1 MTLADLDSGTPRATG
16 DREVGPRERMRG
28 VSAPKIVGP
37 VGIGP
42 DDRPSLVKS
51 KQRVADHGEVFTPPE
66 IVEAMID
73 LVRAEAERIDSR
85 FLEPACGSGNFL
97 VPVLK
102 RKLVVVDARYGKSE
116 FERRNHALLALMS
129 IYGIEILS
137 DNVAEC
143 RSKLLDVFVSRLGA
157 TSDDELASAAATVLR
172 TNIVHGDALSMET
185 CTTQPRPITFAE
197 WAYLGKGRFHRRDFR
212 LDTLTQ
218 SASFAEEDTLFA
230 DLGKHEIFTP
240 TRDYGSLSVAE
251 ISGGRK

>member
-1 MTLADLDSGTPRATG
+1 
-16 DREVGPRERMRG
+16 MRL

-37 VGIGP
+37 VRIGP
-42 DDRPSLVKS
+42 DVLPPLVKS
-51 KQRVADHGEVFTPPE
+51 KQRVADHGEVYTPPE
-66 IVEAMID
+66 VVEAMIN

-97 VPVLK
+97 VPVLE
-102 RKLVVVDARYGKSE
+102 RKLAVVDARYGKSE

-129 IYGIEILS
+129 IYGVEILP

-143 RSKLLDVFVSRLGA
+143 RENLFDVFVRHLRLDGG
-157 TSDDELASAAATVLR
+157 DELASAAATVLR

-185 CTTQPRPITFAE
+185 CTMQPRPITFAE
-197 WAYLGKGRFHRRDFR
+197 WAYLGKGRFQRRDFR

-240 TRDYGSLSVAE
+240 TRDYGTLSISEIAE
-251 ISGGRK
+251 GRQ